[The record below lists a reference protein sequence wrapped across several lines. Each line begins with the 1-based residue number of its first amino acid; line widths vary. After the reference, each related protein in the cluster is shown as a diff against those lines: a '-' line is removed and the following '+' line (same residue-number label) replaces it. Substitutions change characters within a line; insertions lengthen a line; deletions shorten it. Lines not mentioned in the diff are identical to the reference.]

1 MVSLTVKIFLNKDGN
16 FKEGIKYHLSKKS
29 HLESLD
35 FVDELKKKIKT
46 HFDYNLKEI
55 DVSGKGNDDVGGYGE
70 GDAYNGL
77 FSYEKTQKTKIR
89 RFLVR

>member
-1 MVSLTVKIFLNKDGN
+1 MNKDGN

-55 DVSGKGNDDVGGYGE
+55 DVNGKGNDDFGVYGE
-70 GDAYNGL
+70 GDGYSGL

-89 RFLVR
+89 RFLVG